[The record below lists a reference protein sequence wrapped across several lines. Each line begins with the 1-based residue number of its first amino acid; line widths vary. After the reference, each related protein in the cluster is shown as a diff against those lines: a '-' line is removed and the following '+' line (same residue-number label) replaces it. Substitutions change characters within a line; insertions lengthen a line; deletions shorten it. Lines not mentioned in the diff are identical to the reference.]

1 MRHLHVLV
9 AELRGSARV
18 VMRHSEG
25 DPIMTQG
32 EGQDVSDRYQAGGGP
47 ALRDCEHPA
56 YAMLAVRDDE
66 YDRLDAGP
74 ANQGTRYRRDV
85 CGVAQVKTDGRSG
98 AAVR

>member
-1 MRHLHVLV
+1 
-9 AELRGSARV
+9 
-18 VMRHSEG
+18 MRHSEG

-74 ANQGTRYRRDV
+74 AKSGDALPPRCLRSCAGEDRRTV
-85 CGVAQVKTDGRSG
+85 RRSG
-98 AAVR
+98 PLGRMH